1 MLKKYDRQ
9 QVQISKVNVHK
20 QIIRKFWNILNFFAI
35 YRWEIQNSYAAI
47 KPAVWDIRDIM
58 IYVYGQY
65 KM

>member
-1 MLKKYDRQ
+1 M
-9 QVQISKVNVHK
+9 
-20 QIIRKFWNILNFFAI
+20 NFFAI

-65 KM
+65 EMEV